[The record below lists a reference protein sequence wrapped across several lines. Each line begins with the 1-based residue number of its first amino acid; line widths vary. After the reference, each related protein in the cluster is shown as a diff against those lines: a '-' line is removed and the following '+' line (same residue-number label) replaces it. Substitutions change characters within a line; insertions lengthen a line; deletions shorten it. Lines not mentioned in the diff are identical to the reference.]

1 MNEEGEPGSHVACT
15 VEMSNLAQPYEV
27 AVIDE
32 IQVILNILFLSTCI
46 RCIVLH
52 RRDTGK
58 Y

>member
-32 IQVILNILFLSTCI
+32 IQVNIKYTLFDNLYG
-46 RCIVLH
+46 V
-52 RRDTGK
+52 
-58 Y
+58 